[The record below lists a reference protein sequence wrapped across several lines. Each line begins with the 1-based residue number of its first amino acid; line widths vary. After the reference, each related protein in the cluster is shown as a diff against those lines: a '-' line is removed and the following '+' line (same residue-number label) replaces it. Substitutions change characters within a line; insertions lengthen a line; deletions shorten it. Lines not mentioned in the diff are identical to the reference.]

1 MSTTQR
7 DQRPMPSET
16 VMLGR
21 VIVVIAALVV
31 VIGFAWVAGWVA

>member
-1 MSTTQR
+1 MSKRTRTT
-7 DQRPMPSET
+7 MPPET

-21 VIVVIAALVV
+21 ALVVIAVLAA